1 MCIAGHTWQQG
12 AHREPA
18 QKLQSVTTATVTI
31 SSMAS
36 SLAVRLGG
44 TSALVVAVNNSKMV
58 NFACVVLVLK
68 SAVMHQ
74 EV

>member
-18 QKLQSVTTATVTI
+18 QKLQSVATVTI